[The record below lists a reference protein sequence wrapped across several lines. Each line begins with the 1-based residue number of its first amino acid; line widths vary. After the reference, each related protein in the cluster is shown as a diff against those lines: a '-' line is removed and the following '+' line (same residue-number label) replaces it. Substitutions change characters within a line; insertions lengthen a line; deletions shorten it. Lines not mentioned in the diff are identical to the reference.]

1 MIRKQQLQYS
11 SLPFAPAVVK
21 AENIEATE
29 EEYMAE
35 IKKMADMYQME
46 VEKLEQLVG
55 EYEAD
60 SIKEDI
66 AVQKAV
72 DLVAEAA
79 KEI

>member
-1 MIRKQQLQYS
+1 
-11 SLPFAPAVVK
+11 
-21 AENIEATE
+21 
-29 EEYMAE
+29 MAE